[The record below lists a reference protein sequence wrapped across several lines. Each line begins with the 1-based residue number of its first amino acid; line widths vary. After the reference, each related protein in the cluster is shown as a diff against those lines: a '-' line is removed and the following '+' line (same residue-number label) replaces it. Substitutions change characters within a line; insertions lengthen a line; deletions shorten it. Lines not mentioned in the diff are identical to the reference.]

1 MSKEAQVKQM
11 TDIMAKFVGYTAKVL
26 PDDVAAKLK
35 ELAEKETVPIA
46 KLLYETYA
54 KNQKLAKE
62 LNRPSCQDTGVLQ
75 YFVKCGT
82 NFPLIGELEGL
93 LKEATVQATFA
104 PFATTAW
111 RPSMNTTLA
120 RT

>member
-1 MSKEAQVKQM
+1 MKMSKEAQVKQM

-54 KNQKLAKE
+54 KIRSWPRN
-62 LNRPSCQDTGVLQ
+62 
-75 YFVKCGT
+75 
-82 NFPLIGELEGL
+82 
-93 LKEATVQATFA
+93 
-104 PFATTAW
+104 
-111 RPSMNTTLA
+111 
-120 RT
+120 

>member
-1 MSKEAQVKQM
+1 M
-11 TDIMAKFVGYTAKVL
+11 L

-62 LNRPSCQDTGVLQ
+62 LNRPSCRIPA
-75 YFVKCGT
+75 CSS
-82 NFPLIGELEGL
+82 I
-93 LKEATVQATFA
+93 
-104 PFATTAW
+104 
-111 RPSMNTTLA
+111 S
-120 RT
+120 